1 MHMDFRSDR
10 SQRRKGGREEK
21 EKFPVETLEPSV
33 RNFQV
38 DLALVG
44 ALAWDRHSTQQNKGD
59 LSDPEEG
66 WSPDIK

>member
-10 SQRRKGGREEK
+10 SQRRKGGQEEK

-33 RNFQV
+33 SNFQV

-44 ALAWDRHSTQQNKGD
+44 AVAWDRHSTQQNKGD
-59 LSDPEEG
+59 LSDQEEG